1 MTKQANEKYTNQQP
15 WIEATVLRG
24 DQTGRTIGFPSLN
37 FDPSLWP
44 NNLRENPG
52 VYASLVR
59 IAGQTHHGALY
70 FGSRLV
76 MGETHNVLEI
86 YVLDFTADVYDQIV
100 EFQIGEFIHPPHNF
114 SSLTALKVQLSQDV
128 IAIQA
133 AAA

>member
-1 MTKQANEKYTNQQP
+1 MRRSCGLPVRHT
-15 WIEATVLRG
+15 TVHF
-24 DQTGRTIGFPSLN
+24 T
-37 FDPSLWP
+37 
-44 NNLRENPG
+44 
-52 VYASLVR
+52 LV
-59 IAGQTHHGALY
+59 HDW
-70 FGSRLV
+70 V